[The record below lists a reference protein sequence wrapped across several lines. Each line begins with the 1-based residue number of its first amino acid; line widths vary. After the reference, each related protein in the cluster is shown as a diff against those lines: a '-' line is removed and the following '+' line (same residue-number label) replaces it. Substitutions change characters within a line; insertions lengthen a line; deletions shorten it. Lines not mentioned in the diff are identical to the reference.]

1 MAKQWDSLIKLLVG
15 KNQQD
20 LVSLLLPGAKFV
32 RELNIELHSRV
43 LEADLLDVVN
53 LDGADFGLMRSL
65 CGDWIKLCVGRA
77 SEAEQSE
84 PAHTSAFS
92 GI

>member
-1 MAKQWDSLIKLLVG
+1 MDEKWCYGEFRMFLIVT
-15 KNQQD
+15 
-20 LVSLLLPGAKFV
+20 
-32 RELNIELHSRV
+32 R
-43 LEADLLDVVN
+43 
-53 LDGADFGLMRSL
+53 GLMRSL